1 MPFLSYVYQMK
12 LYTLL
17 IAISLII
24 ISAGCKDNSSSF
36 NNNNPLAFIGTYT
49 QTEGHVDGKGVG
61 ISIYEPGANASDWN
75 LLASFTDI
83 INPSFLCLSP
93 KLPIIY
99 AVSEQGPQ
107 SPEPKSVIK
116 VIRYNEKN
124 YEMTEMQE
132 VNALGDAPCY
142 ISTDR
147 EGLFLYVANY
157 VSGNVV
163 QYKINPDGSLQ
174 SGNSVKHYGSGSHP
188 RQDGP
193 HAHYIKQH
201 PSTESIYAV
210 DLGTNK
216 VIRYSSDEGGLKL
229 DGYINPEPDSGPR
242 HLVWHPSGNNLYILN
257 EITGTIEHWEWVDKY
272 KKQHQ
277 IIPLNPAPGLKEAGS
292 ADIHIS
298 KDGRFLYASLR
309 GDFNEI
315 IVLSIQPESG
325 ELGIIQRVPAGGLA
339 PRNFAISPSE
349 EYLAVALQNSDKIVL
364 FSRDINT
371 GLLTKKSES
380 VSVMTPVC
388 IVYKEW

>member
-1 MPFLSYVYQMK
+1 MMLFLSYVYQMK
-12 LYTLL
+12 FYTLL

-24 ISAGCKDNSSSF
+24 VCEGCKENSPLL
-36 NNNNPLAFIGTYT
+36 NNKNPLAFIGTYT
-49 QTEGHVDGKGVG
+49 QAEGHVDGKGVG
-61 ISIYEPGANASDWN
+61 ISIYETGANASGWN
-75 LLASFTDI
+75 LLASFSDI
-83 INPSFLCLSP
+83 INPSFLCVSP

-116 VIRYNEKN
+116 VIRYNKKN

-132 VNALGDAPCY
+132 VSALGDAPCY

-147 EGLFLYVANY
+147 EGLYLYVANY

-174 SGNSVKHYGSGSHP
+174 SGISVKHYGSGDHP

-216 VIRYSSDEGGLKL
+216 VIRYSSQEGGLKL

-242 HLVWHPSGNNLYILN
+242 HLVWHPSGSNLYILN

-277 IIPLNPAPGLKEAGS
+277 VIALNPAPGVKEAGS

-298 KDGRFLYASLR
+298 KDGQFLYASLR
-309 GDFNEI
+309 GDYNEI
-315 IVLSIQPESG
+315 VVLSIHPESG
-325 ELGIIQRVPAGGLA
+325 DLSIIQRLPSGGLA

-349 EYLAVALQNSDKIVL
+349 EYLAVALQNSDKIIL
-364 FSRDINT
+364 FSRDINS
-371 GLLTKKSES
+371 GLLTKNEEHVAVK
-380 VSVMTPVC
+380 TPVC
-388 IVYKEW
+388 IVYKD

>member
-1 MPFLSYVYQMK
+1 MMRFLSYVYQMK
-12 LYTLL
+12 TFTLL
-17 IAISLII
+17 IATSLII
-24 ISAGCKDNSSSF
+24 VCSGCKEKSSPF
-36 NNNNPLAFIGTYT
+36 NTKNPLAFIGTYT
-49 QTEGHVDGKGVG
+49 QTEGHVDGKGIG
-61 ISIYEPGANASDWN
+61 ISIYETGTSASDWN
-75 LLASFTDI
+75 LLSSYSDI

-93 KLPIIY
+93 NLPIIY

-116 VIRYNEKN
+116 VINYNKKN

-132 VNALGDAPCY
+132 VSALGDAPCY

-157 VSGNVV
+157 GSGNVI

-174 SGNSVKHYGSGSHP
+174 SGNSLKHYGSGNHP
-188 RQDGP
+188 RQDSP

-201 PSTESIYAV
+201 PSTDNIYAV

-216 VIRYSSDEGGLKL
+216 VIRYSSDESGLKL
-229 DGYINPEPDSGPR
+229 DGYISPESNSGPR
-242 HLVWHPSGNNLYILN
+242 HIVWHPSGKNLYILN
-257 EITGTIEHWEWVDKY
+257 ELSGTIELWEWVDKY

-277 IIPLNPAPGLKEAGS
+277 IIALNPTPEEKEAGS

-298 KDGRFLYASLR
+298 KDGMFLYASLR

-315 IVLSIQPESG
+315 IVLSIPPESG
-325 ELGIIQRVPAGGLA
+325 DLRIIQRVPVGGLA

-349 EYLAVALQNSDKIVL
+349 EYLAVALQNSDEIML
-364 FSRDINT
+364 FSRDTST
-371 GLLTKKSES
+371 GLLTKNVES
-380 VSVMTPVC
+380 VSVKTPVC
-388 IVYKEW
+388 IVYKD